1 MISWMTVLLDRRG
14 KSRTARRR
22 RPGSPLSRFMV
33 CDEVFAT
40 GARNS
45 HQSREP
51 LGSRYSDSACVSGR
65 FRPDASPLAFTRD
78 RSPGLAL
85 PASTEDFVAETV
97 RFSSFH
103 PERGGGL

>member
-1 MISWMTVLLDRRG
+1 MTGLLDRRG
-14 KSRTARRR
+14 KSRTTSRR

-40 GARNS
+40 GGRNPPRT
-45 HQSREP
+45 RES
-51 LGSRYSDSACVSGR
+51 LGSRYSDSACVPRR
-65 FRPDASPLAFTRD
+65 FRLDASPLAFTRD

-85 PASTEDFVAETV
+85 PASPEDFVAETV
-97 RFSSFH
+97 RFSSCH